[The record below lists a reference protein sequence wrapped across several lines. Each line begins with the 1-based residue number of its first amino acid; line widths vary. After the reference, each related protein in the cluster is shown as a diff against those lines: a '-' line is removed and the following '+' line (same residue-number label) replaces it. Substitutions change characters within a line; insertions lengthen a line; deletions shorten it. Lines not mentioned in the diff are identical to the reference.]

1 MTTSIPDPR
10 VGLCA
15 TCRHVRRAGNRRGS
29 VFYRCGRA
37 EHDPRFPKY
46 PPLPVLRCI
55 GYELDD
61 ATDDGASDDRG
72 TDDRD

>member
-1 MTTSIPDPR
+1 MPGPLPAPR

-15 TCRHVRRAGNRRGS
+15 TCRYVRRAGNRRGS
-29 VFYRCGRA
+29 VFYRCARA

-55 GYELDD
+55 GYERDDDTSGDARSDD
-61 ATDDGASDDRG
+61 AGD
-72 TDDRD
+72 